1 MRRKLIALFLFSV
14 AFGYLEAAVVVYL
27 RSIYEPIRQ
36 KISPRPAN
44 ELFPLIT
51 VAQLQEAGPENTRR
65 LLTELG
71 REVATLV
78 MLAAMAL
85 AVADKFAHWA
95 AAFLIAFGVWDIFFY
110 LSLKLLID
118 WPQSLLTWDLL
129 FLLPVP
135 WVGPVAAPV
144 IVSLSMIACGLIVLL
159 RPVHMKPEHWIAIIL
174 GGLIVVTACCLDY
187 PNISRGGLPN
197 PFHWG
202 VFLMGEGI
210 GLAGFAAAVM
220 SSRSRVSQ
228 RLPGY

>member
-1 MRRKLIALFLFSV
+1 MRRKLIALILFGI

-27 RSIYEPIRQ
+27 RTIYEPIRQ

-51 VAQLQEAGPENTRR
+51 VEQLRQAGPENSRR

-71 REVATLV
+71 REAATLL
-78 MLAAMAL
+78 MLAAIGL
-85 AVADKFAHWA
+85 AVAGNFAQWTG
-95 AAFLIAFGVWDIFFY
+95 AFLVAFGVWDIFFY

-129 FLLPVP
+129 FLIPVP

-144 IVSLSMIACGLIVLL
+144 IVSASMIVCGVSVLF
-159 RPVHMKPEHWIAIIL
+159 RPVHVRPQHWAAILL
-174 GGLIVVTACCLDY
+174 GGIVVVVACCLDY
-187 PNISRGGLPN
+187 PNITRGGMPN

-202 VFLMGEGI
+202 VFLLGEAIGI
-210 GLAGFAAAVM
+210 AGFAAAV
-220 SSRSRVSQ
+220 SSSGSRGSQ
-228 RLPGY
+228 TQPGY

>member
-1 MRRKLIALFLFSV
+1 MRRKLIALFLFGI
-14 AFGYLEAAVVVYL
+14 AFGYLEASVVVYL
-27 RSIYEPIRQ
+27 RTIYEPIRQ

-51 VAQLQEAGPENTRR
+51 VAQLQEAGPDNTRR

-71 REVATLV
+71 REAATLV
-78 MLAAMAL
+78 MLAAIGL
-85 AVADKFAHWA
+85 GVAGNFAQWA
-95 AAFLIAFGVWDIFFY
+95 GAFLVAFGVWDIFFY
-110 LSLKLLID
+110 LSLKVLID
-118 WPQSLLTWDLL
+118 WPPSLLTWDLL

-144 IVSLSMIACGLIVLL
+144 IVSLSMITCGLIVLY
-159 RPVHMKPEHWIAIIL
+159 RPVELHAKHWTAIIV

-187 PNISRGGLPN
+187 ANISRGGMPH

-202 VFLMGEGI
+202 VFLMGETIGI
-210 GLAGFAAAVM
+210 AGFAAALA
-220 SSRSRVSQ
+220 RSRLQGFQ